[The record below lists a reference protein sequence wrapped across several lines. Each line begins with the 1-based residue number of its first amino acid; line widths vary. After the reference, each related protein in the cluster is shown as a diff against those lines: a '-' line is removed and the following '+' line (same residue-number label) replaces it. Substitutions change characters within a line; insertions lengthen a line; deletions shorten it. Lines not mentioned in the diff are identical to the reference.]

1 MKKLLLIPLIF
12 ILWMFGAPASG
23 QSNSV
28 RVTLNI
34 AGPYSTNIMD
44 YAPSENNKM
53 GKMIV
58 TVQNLTRT
66 ELKIYLRG
74 DIKGTGNDV
83 RIFMDTDYV
92 PATGITLAP
101 LETRQLFS
109 HEIMDLYDPNHLT
122 YVGTNQAEL
131 RRSRHVPEG
140 EYSICVRAYDHTP
153 GRTSIP
159 LSAEQP
165 SGCLTVFMRNTEPPI
180 LIQPAAQAEVRA
192 MDIQNVIF
200 SWTVPAGTP
209 AGSTYRLKIVEMFD
223 PNRNPNDAF
232 LSATTPAIFERDLVS
247 PVYVYGPADV
257 PLVQGR
263 KYAWAVTVVDSK
275 GLTSYQ
281 NQGRSEVRAF
291 TYGKTAAPV
300 PLQVTGIP
308 APAPKPKDKPGAILT
323 QSKVK
328 FTPSL
333 EITNLIRNTFKG
345 KLVWAYRQSE
355 AGHVTEPVTFTSTA
369 VPGPTAANP
378 AYSNMELT
386 AVQSVLKSGKVETVT
401 KPAAGSAGN
410 LSALD
415 YYVPGNGGA
424 SIGFTP
430 TTIPQMTEI
439 SRLLSRREQ
448 HQAKIKALASG
459 THYPLENTK
468 VRLYLKRAENTGA
481 SVTLAFLQFLIP
493 PNTPKEILVGET
505 TTNAQGE
512 FSLNYHD
519 KVPPGY
525 QALLRIGN
533 QYFEFADYE
542 IPLQNQD
549 GVYDLGELL
558 GLAKT
563 YRLKVKVVSKEGTK
577 LDAVN
582 IRLERPK
589 NYYAKPNQHNLK
601 HEVMRDSLLKEPEE
615 VVALGGSEA
624 YWPRVFYS
632 NGYLDSYRIVVEGE
646 GILKTEAK
654 VHNVNLFSTS
664 PDGTLYADKD
674 QIPTLTKVVTANIPP
689 PVVEGRVL
697 TKQGE
702 VPVAGAQVLVRK
714 KGTTGDPRVIM
725 VNGWPMYM
733 IDMFARTVISDST
746 GKFKVENII
755 PASEPYEVVVRYKG
769 KETKHDKDLYLSRNG
784 IKEVIDPLFINA
796 EQITVTGKVVDT
808 GGEPLADATLT
819 WKSGGKAFY
828 SDEEGNFIGTQVEGK
843 HVLVARKPG
852 FKDTEYTVD
861 LKIPAKGASKS
872 ATPAASTA
880 AMSSWATSVSASF
893 KNFSGT
899 GLYNNQKVTPKPTPG
914 KSVSATIGYSN
925 LSAGAAAANNLNFNY
940 YAVFG
945 DGFTSSAV
953 SGNHVIVMSNF
964 YVKVKVKDHGTQQ
977 PIANAAVKAEGSSTS
992 FSTGADGVAIV
1003 QNVPGGNAA
1012 LIVNGPPDSFYASV
1026 KAELAIDASKDTIA
1040 VEVSLKPGAQAKG
1053 QVRSKGAALAGAE
1066 VAVEGLEHIRTVT
1079 DAGGNYVLSGVPAGE
1094 YTLIASKEG
1103 LLSDSKTQTFTA
1115 NQAATVD
1122 FNLTD
1127 PGFNASSLLGFK
1139 LVLHKSTPGANANEF
1154 IISGELRDIPD
1165 NPVFKMAENPGFRVK
1180 FTDKVVVKEGNTI
1193 YPKDNELVTDVS
1205 EIRLKAFDFIA
1216 ITLKN
1221 ASGIRLRAVEGS
1233 NRTRGE
1239 LTGEGV
1245 IDIGRTFSSLSGIRL
1260 PDVPLTLKPESG
1272 NFIAPINSSG
1282 DVGVSSLGIAG
1293 KTEGWQLYG
1302 ITLIPDLA
1310 NSRIDKEGINLKG
1323 KIRIDGVPL
1332 LSNQELNLTGLTI
1345 NRRGE
1350 IKNAAVNLN
1359 PAPTLTL
1366 VSWKLKLTGVQINPY
1381 GLRLSGDMDVP
1392 IPSSETAKI
1401 GVRELGINNGSL
1413 SGGTFQL
1420 PSAGIDIFGL
1430 VKFKTTPGKDFSFQK
1445 LAGANHYRFVGAGT
1459 IELPKWIKQKVELNN
1474 FSIATNGDFSVIA
1487 KTDVEVNF
1495 ADMAKLGITKFGF
1508 DSRTT
1513 AITVGGKFRLNIPMF
1528 GAGAEGTLHFRKGYA
1543 PRMDELGIYFSLMS
1557 AIELEAKLAFN
1568 ENEFRGKG
1576 GLKIAGL
1583 PGVGLE
1589 FWYIKQGTKP
1599 RVGAQFMAN
1608 MVIPI
1613 GVVKLDKLQGGF
1625 DFDFA
1630 KNIYSINAG
1639 GRITVAP
1646 DPNGMVALDPVR
1658 VIITSTPGG
1667 PIFEGN
1673 AFVKVLT
1680 SWEVGTATLKL
1691 DFNKKQF
1698 FIDGKFGAGFNL
1710 MKGISVESYS
1720 GVHLELYT
1728 GAGSNYWFVAGYS
1741 RTSILSIFN
1750 SNVTLAAGWN
1760 IPQNKH
1766 ESLRDIPGYVLT
1778 NGRLYGGYF
1787 GTSSSIRLGP
1797 YTASFLDLASASLW
1811 YHNFAN
1817 CEVYANFRSNS
1828 FGFKVA
1834 SGWSAGGSVSVFDI
1848 GTIASADVGLSGML
1862 EGYYNSSS
1870 WGAGGH
1876 FSGHLRGHI
1885 GCNGGCN
1892 GITWGG
1898 CFNACILGC
1907 RVCPIPCGL
1916 KICASASADATYNS
1930 QSGLKLSL
1938 SLGK

>member
-1 MKKLLLIPLIF
+1 MKKLQLIF
-12 ILWMFGAPASG
+12 ILWILSTPALC

-58 TVQNLTRT
+58 TVQNMTRT

-180 LIQPAAQAEVRA
+180 LIQPAVEAEVRA

-209 AGSTYRLKIVEMFD
+209 AGSAYRLKIVEMFD

-232 LSATTPAIFERDLVS
+232 LSATTPAIFEKDLVS

-263 KYAWAVTVVDSK
+263 KYAWAVMVVDPR
-275 GLTSYQ
+275 GFTSYQ

-291 TYGKTAAPV
+291 TYGKTAAPIA
-300 PLQVTGIP
+300 LQVTGIT
-308 APAPKPKDKPGAILT
+308 APAPKPKEKPGAVLVT
-323 QSKVK
+323 TGRVR
-328 FTPSL
+328 FTPDL
-333 EITNLIRNTFKG
+333 EVRNLIRNRFKG
-345 KLVWAYRQSE
+345 KLVWAYRRSE
-355 AGHVTEPVTFTSTA
+355 TGHVTEPVALTTTA

-378 AYSNMELT
+378 AFSTMELT
-386 AVQSVLKSGKVETVT
+386 AVQSMIRSGKVETLSN
-401 KPAAGSAGN
+401 PAALGVAGN
-410 LSALD
+410 LPARD
-415 YYVPGNGGA
+415 YYVTGSGKSSLGFIDNG
-424 SIGFTP
+424 
-430 TTIPQMTEI
+430 IPQLTDI
-439 SRLLSRREQ
+439 HKIVSKREQ
-448 HQAKIKALASG
+448 HQAKINALAAD
-459 THYPLENTK
+459 TRYPLGNIK
-468 VRLYLKRAENTGA
+468 VSLYLRKVKRNDKT
-481 SVTLAFLQFLIP
+481 TLAFLQFLIP
-493 PNTPKEILVGET
+493 PQTPDELLIGQT
-505 TTNAQGE
+505 TTNEQGE
-512 FSLNYHD
+512 FSLDYHD
-519 KVPPGY
+519 NIPLGY
-525 QALLRIGN
+525 EALLRIGTG
-533 QYFEFADYE
+533 YFEFADYD
-542 IPLQNQD
+542 IPLQQQN

-563 YRLKVKVVSKEGTK
+563 YRLKIKVVSKEGTR
-577 LDAVN
+577 LDAVTLK
-582 IRLERPK
+582 LERPK
-589 NYYAKPNQHNLK
+589 GYYDHPNRQNLK
-601 HEVMRDSLLKEPEE
+601 HEVMRDSLPKQPEE
-615 VVALGGSEA
+615 VVALGGAEA
-624 YWPRVFYS
+624 YWPRAFFS
-632 NGYLDSYRIVVEGE
+632 NGYLDSYRVVIEGE
-646 GILKTEAK
+646 GILRSERK
-654 VHNVNLFSTS
+654 VRNVNLFSTS
-664 PDGTLYADKD
+664 EGGTLYADKD
-674 QIPTLTKVVTANIPP
+674 RVPTLIKELVADVPP

-725 VNGWPMYM
+725 VNGWPIYM
-733 IDMFARTVISDST
+733 IDVFARTVISDST

-755 PASEPYEVVVRYKG
+755 ATPEPYEVVVRYKG
-769 KETKHDKDLYLSRNG
+769 KETRHDKDLYLSRNG

-852 FKDTEYTVD
+852 FKDTEYTVE
-861 LKIPAKGASKS
+861 LKMPSKNAGRS

-880 AMSSWATSVSASF
+880 AMSNWATSVGASF
-893 KNFSGT
+893 KNFTGT
-899 GLYNNQKVTPKPTPG
+899 GVYNNQKVTPKPTPG
-914 KSVSATIGYSN
+914 KSFAATIGFSN
-925 LSAGAAAANNLNFNY
+925 LAAGATTHTNLNFNY

-977 PIANAAVKAEGSSTS
+977 PIANAIVKAEGSSGS

-1003 QNVPGGNAA
+1003 GNVPGGNAA

-1066 VAVEGLEHIRTVT
+1066 VAVEGLEHIQTVT

-1103 LLSDSKTQTFTA
+1103 LLSDRKAQNFMA
-1115 NQAATVD
+1115 NQVATVD

-1127 PGFNASSLLGFK
+1127 PGFNAASLLGFK
-1139 LVLHKSTPGANANEF
+1139 LVLHKSAPGANANEF

-1165 NPVFKMAENPGFRVK
+1165 NPVFKMAENPGFRIK

-1193 YPKDNELVTDVS
+1193 YPKGNELVTDVS
-1205 EIRLKAFDFIA
+1205 EIRLKAFDFVA
-1216 ITLKN
+1216 VTLKN

-1245 IDIGRTFSSLSGIRL
+1245 IDIGGTFSSLSGIRL

-1272 NFIAPINSSG
+1272 NVIAPINSSG
-1282 DVGVSSLGIAG
+1282 NLALSSLGIAG

-1310 NSRIDKEGINLKG
+1310 NSGIDKEGINLKG

-1366 VSWKLKLTGVQINPY
+1366 VNWKLKLTGVQINPY

-1401 GVRELGINNGSL
+1401 GVRELGISNGSL

-1430 VKFKTTPGKDFSFQK
+1430 VKFKTTPGRDFSFQK

-1459 IELPKWIKQKVELNN
+1459 IDLPKWIKQRVELDN

-1495 ADMAKLGITKFGF
+1495 ADMARLGITKFGF

-1528 GAGAEGTLHFRKGYA
+1528 GAGAQGTLHFRKGYA

-1557 AIELEAKLAFN
+1557 AIELEARLAFN

-1583 PGVGLE
+1583 TGVGLE

-1613 GVVKLDKLQGGF
+1613 GLVKLDKLQGGF

-1646 DPNGMVALDPVR
+1646 DPGGMVALDPVK
-1658 VIITSTPGG
+1658 VTVTSTPGG
-1667 PIFEGN
+1667 PIFEGK

-1680 SWEVGTATLKL
+1680 SWEIGTATLKL

-1710 MKGISVESYS
+1710 MKGVSVESYS

-1741 RTSILSIFN
+1741 RTSIFSILN
-1750 SNVTLAAGWN
+1750 SNVTVAAGWN

-1817 CEVYANFRSNS
+1817 CEVFANFRSNS

-1834 SGWSAGGSVSVFDI
+1834 SGWSAGGSVDVWGI

-1862 EGYYNSSS
+1862 EGHYNSNS

-1876 FSGHLRGHI
+1876 FSGHVRGHI

-1916 KICASASADATYNS
+1916 KVCASASANASYSS

-1938 SLGK
+1938 SLGE